1 MVQVLPV
8 GESSV
13 RFAKGWLRCAEAN
26 HKDEQRKE
34 RSGVLFVNVGD
45 IVVMRSTFTNE
56 DILVNYRGSMG
67 GGKAMVIPHPKG
79 LQMAVPVEWLREQVE
94 QPKTTPCLNKESK

>member
-13 RFAKGWLRCAEAN
+13 RLAEGWARCAEAN
-26 HKDEQRKE
+26 HQDEQRKE

-94 QPKTTPCLNKESK
+94 QPKTTPCIKPDSK

>member
-1 MVQVLPV
+1 MVQVFPV

-13 RFAKGWLRCAEAN
+13 RLAEGWALCAEAN
-26 HKDEQRKE
+26 DQNQQRQKC
-34 RSGVLFVNVGD
+34 SGVLFVNVGD
-45 IVVMRSTFTNE
+45 IVIMHSTFTND

-79 LQMAVPVEWLREQVE
+79 LQMAVPAEWLREQVE
-94 QPKTTPCLNKESK
+94 QPKTTHCIKPDSK